1 MPGVTAG
8 NRDFLSL
15 KLKLPVVVVFNRGSA
30 RSRAASGRAVA
41 KWSSPR
47 SRGYDRDGGAS
58 LYITKAIIGGR
69 TDELLDPGGTM
80 RPRCSLERAK
90 LSNDETDQGR
100 TMKIAGTHYRTI
112 WVTESGTVRV
122 IDQSRLPFEF
132 ATSDLETFADAAR
145 AIKTM
150 VVRGAP
156 LIGATAAYGVALAAR
171 ADPSDS
177 HLAEATRDLQAT
189 RPTAINLVWALTR
202 MRKVLAEVLPRER
215 ADVAFREAAAICDAD
230 VEQCRS
236 IGVHGL
242 EIVRGLAESAGR
254 TLNILTHCNAGWL
267 ACVDWGTALAPL
279 YMAHDA
285 GIPVHVW
292 VDETR
297 PRNQGAALTAFELG
311 AHGVPH
317 TVIADNLGGHL
328 MQRARVDMV
337 IVGSDRTTAGGDVC
351 NKVGTYLKAL
361 AAKDNAVPFYAALP
375 VSTIDWSIHAGSA
388 VPIEER
394 SAEEVTHISG
404 RSSSGRIETVRLVPE
419 RSPALNLAFDVT
431 PARLVTGLIT
441 ERGVCSASRAG
452 LQRLYPDA
460 RAAE

>member
-1 MPGVTAG
+1 
-8 NRDFLSL
+8 
-15 KLKLPVVVVFNRGSA
+15 
-30 RSRAASGRAVA
+30 
-41 KWSSPR
+41 
-47 SRGYDRDGGAS
+47 
-58 LYITKAIIGGR
+58 
-69 TDELLDPGGTM
+69 
-80 RPRCSLERAK
+80 
-90 LSNDETDQGR
+90 
-100 TMKIAGTHYRTI
+100 MKISGTHFRTI
-112 WVTESGTVRV
+112 WVTESGAVQV

-132 ATSDLETFADAAR
+132 ATVDLETLADAAR

-156 LIGATAAYGVALAAR
+156 LIGATAAYGMALAAR

-177 HLAEATRDLQAT
+177 YLAEAARNLQAT

-202 MRKVLAEVLPRER
+202 MRKVLAEVQPNQRV
-215 ADVAFREAAAICDAD
+215 AVAFQEAAAICDAD
-230 VEQCRS
+230 VEQCRL
-236 IGVHGL
+236 IGIHGL
-242 EIVRGLAESAGR
+242 QIIRALAETAGR
-254 TLNILTHCNAGWL
+254 RLNILTHCNAGWL

-317 TVIADNLGGHL
+317 TVIADSLGGHL
-328 MQRARVDMV
+328 MQRTQVDMV

-361 AAKDNAVPFYAALP
+361 AARDNGVPFYVALP
-375 VSTIDWSIHAGSA
+375 VSTIDWSLHAGSSI
-388 VPIEER
+388 PIEER
-394 SAEEVTHISG
+394 SPDEITHITG
-404 RSSSGRIETVRLVPE
+404 RSASGRIETVRLVPE
-419 RSPALNLAFDVT
+419 GCTALNLAFDVT

-452 LQRLYPDA
+452 LQRMYPDL